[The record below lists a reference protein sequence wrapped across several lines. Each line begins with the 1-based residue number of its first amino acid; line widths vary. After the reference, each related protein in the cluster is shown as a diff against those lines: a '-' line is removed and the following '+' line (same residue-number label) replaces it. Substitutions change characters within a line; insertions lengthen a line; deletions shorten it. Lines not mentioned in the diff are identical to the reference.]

1 MLQRS
6 RLPRRHAAALLLALV
21 GWGCAAPETS
31 PSPQEPEPGPSTP
44 GHGEV
49 PDEVPDPVPVW
60 DPAGSESVV
69 SNDGTYLI
77 RYRLPEDGIPL
88 NEDFGLEV
96 AVYRADAPD
105 IVLRDVRAHV
115 DAAMPH
121 HFHGMTQ
128 FSTVEAQEDG
138 SFEVEAMRFHMPGRW
153 EMYVDVTEGAVT
165 ERAQFW
171 VELD

>member
-1 MLQRS
+1 ML
-6 RLPRRHAAALLLALV
+6 A
-21 GWGCAAPETS
+21 WGCAAPEESGVGEVTD
-31 PSPQEPEPGPSTP
+31 PPPVGGDPDLVRTEVPEPQ
-44 GHGEV
+44 
-49 PDEVPDPVPVW
+49 PVW
-60 DPAGSESVV
+60 DPTASESVV

-96 AVYRADAPD
+96 AVYRADAPET
-105 IVLRDVRAHV
+105 VLREVRAHV

-128 FSTVEAQEDG
+128 FSTVEPRDDG

-153 EMYVDVTEGAVT
+153 ELYVDVTEGAVT